1 MSTWRPRNPAQ
12 MSMIN
17 SRDLIRLPGITCYN
31 KWKGNH
37 PQVGQSLIWGSQQGI
52 YDFLKECSCCRT
64 APEERHVAAVNEV
77 QKPSNCSEFAWFY
90 FPDRLH
96 CSTQTHSLLNTK
108 TNKNKTVIHF
118 SMTHRNDCSRNAH
131 NNRSIFL
138 FAPGHLLLLDSILLK
153 AYVNDVLM

>member
-1 MSTWRPRNPAQ
+1 
-12 MSMIN
+12 MI
-17 SRDLIRLPGITCYN
+17 
-31 KWKGNH
+31 
-37 PQVGQSLIWGSQQGI
+37 SLKSV
-52 YDFLKECSCCRT
+52 R
-64 APEERHVAAVNEV
+64 AAVQLQKRDMYEGFCTSLTAVNDV

-96 CSTQTHSLLNTK
+96 CSTQTHSLLNTQ
-108 TNKNKTVIHF
+108 TNK